1 MLSCACSGIVYRWRQ
16 NVITD
21 VLDPLTPKIRLLT
34 HLTFF
39 FNDAN
44 TKQQQ
49 KKLLLVL
56 TLSLRVSS
64 KNDMTKN
71 QSKVV

>member
-1 MLSCACSGIVYRWRQ
+1 MQ
-16 NVITD
+16 
-21 VLDPLTPKIRLLT
+21 T
-34 HLTFF
+34 HGNEDSVFF

-49 KKLLLVL
+49 KKILFVL

-71 QSKVV
+71 QSKFV